1 MNDHYITHQRVSA
14 ARGIYAEGDYMATY
28 VPCGPRGKRGGA
40 VAPSTL
46 LRVRKTVYY
55 GMTGYGSIAWMAEV
69 VIPGSTP
76 TVIEPRYGSTRDAAV
91 RNAVKAYRE
100 GVAA

>member
-1 MNDHYITHQRVSA
+1 MTDHYITYQRVSA
-14 ARGIYAEGDYMATY
+14 ARGIYSPGDYMATY

-46 LRVRKTVYY
+46 LRVRKDSLGWWT
-55 GMTGYGSIAWMAEV
+55 AEV
-69 VIPGSTP
+69 VVPGN
-76 TVIEPRYGSTRDAAV
+76 TVTILEVHAGITRDAAV
-91 RNAVKAYRE
+91 CGAVSAYRE